1 MAPLPF
7 ARARVHGVAGE
18 AERAGAVVRHAAR
31 RTGVLA
37 VATAKVVLW
46 LGVVIA
52 SLVAIGSLGQSRR
65 PRYPD
70 LEALRRTS
78 AQLERNRQALEAS
91 LRYQQRVDQLQ
102 NQQRIDQLL
111 HDLRAQE
118 LDVERRL
125 AAPPAHLQ
133 DTQRLTRPPALDLEP
148 HAR

>member
-7 ARARVHGVAGE
+7 ACARVHGVAGE

-46 LGVVIA
+46 LSVVIA

-70 LEALRRTS
+70 LEALWRTS
-78 AQLERNRQALEAS
+78 AELERNRQALQAS
-91 LRYQQRVDQLQ
+91 LR

-111 HDLRAQE
+111 YDLRAQE

-148 HAR
+148 HTR